1 MPLSA
6 LLEKT
11 GMTALAA
18 GMAIEAIGTALPTHA
33 LEQSEAAEL
42 ACAIHRANESQAA
55 QIRVLYRR
63 SGVERRYTCVEHR
76 RAFEWLGPEE
86 DQQTAGR
93 GPTTAERMEFYRREA
108 PRLAAQAA
116 RQTLAGSSHKAD
128 RITHLVTVSCTGFH
142 APGVDIHLIDALGLR
157 PTVART
163 HIGFMGCHG
172 AINGLRVAQAFVA
185 AESQA
190 AVLLCA
196 VELSSLHY
204 HYAFDPLR
212 LVGNA
217 VFADGAAAL
226 IGVRGSYEASAWR
239 VVDTASVLMSDSQ
252 DAMSW
257 NIGDHGFEMLLAPQ
271 VPQLIEGKLQNWLC
285 GWLDRW
291 DLSLEKIGSWAI
303 HPGGPRIVS
312 AVENALGLSKAA
324 TAASRNVLRDCGNMS
339 SPTLLFVLQ
348 QLMLADV
355 PRPCVMI
362 GFGPGLVAEAA
373 LLV

>member
-11 GMTALAA
+11 RMTALSG
-18 GMAIEAIGTALPTHA
+18 GMAIEAIGTALPPYV
-33 LEQSEAAEL
+33 LEQAKAAEL

-76 RAFEWLGPEE
+76 RALDWLDPEGE
-86 DQQTAGR
+86 RTGNC

-108 PRLAAQAA
+108 PPLAAEAA
-116 RQTLAGSSHKAD
+116 RQTLAGSSYNAD
-128 RITHLVTVSCTGFH
+128 RVTHLVTVSCTGFQ
-142 APGVDIHLIDALGLR
+142 APGVDIHLINALGLR

-185 AESQA
+185 AEPQA
-190 AVLLCA
+190 VVLLCA

-217 VFADGAAAL
+217 VFGDGAAAL
-226 IGVRGSYEASAWR
+226 LGVRGSQEGTAWR
-239 VVDTASVLMSDSQ
+239 VVDTASVLMSDSH

-257 NIGDHGFEMLLAPQ
+257 SIGDHGFEMLLSPQ
-271 VPQLIEGKLQNWLC
+271 VPQLIEGGLKNWLC

-291 DLSLEKIGSWAI
+291 DLRLDQVGSWAI

-312 AVENALGLSKAA
+312 AVENSLGLSRVA
-324 TAASRNVLRDCGNMS
+324 TAASRDVLRDCGNMS

-348 QLMLADV
+348 QLMLADS
-355 PRPCVMI
+355 PRPCVMV